1 MFVAL
6 AASWRAGAAA
16 SSPSKV
22 IEEREVTAQRRWSQ
36 HGNAVLI
43 RPATAFCRYIPMLTR
58 HGAAR
63 HFAV

>member
-22 IEEREVTAQRRWSQ
+22 IEEREVTAQRRWSR

-43 RPATAFCRYIPMLTR
+43 RSATAFYRYIPMLTR